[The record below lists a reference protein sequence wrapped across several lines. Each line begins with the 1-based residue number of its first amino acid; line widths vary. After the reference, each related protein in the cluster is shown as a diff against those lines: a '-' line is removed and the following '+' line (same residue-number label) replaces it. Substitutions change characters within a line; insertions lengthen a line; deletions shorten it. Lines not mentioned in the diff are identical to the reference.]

1 MKREWYGG
9 NFEIIIIMKLYIVT
23 IVDVNGYGFNPSSV
37 KVFTSEKEA
46 KKFIWDEYSEKCV
59 KARLSP
65 FAENDI
71 THQISDSVDY
81 AYIADT
87 YYWDLFEK
95 ELAIEVSVK

>member
-1 MKREWYGG
+1 
-9 NFEIIIIMKLYIVT
+9 MKLYIVT

-46 KKFIWDEYSEKCV
+46 KKFIWDEYVEKCI
-59 KARLSP
+59 KWHLSP
-65 FAENDI
+65 FENNDI
-71 THQISDSVDY
+71 THQISEGMEY

-95 ELAIEVSVK
+95 ELEISIK